1 MKKDLLDFLKVNEV
15 EYKENVMAKSFSSVK
30 IGGIANI
37 VIYPNSE
44 SKIISALD
52 FLEKNKICYKIIGK
66 ASNILF
72 PDTQINTV
80 LIKPDELRGV
90 EMSSSSVRFSSGETL
105 SANAR
110 KLAAF
115 GIGGISELC
124 GIPGS
129 IGGLIRN
136 NAGAFGREIGELV
149 KSVLAYAPKE
159 MRIIHFENKDLL
171 FSYRDSIF
179 KSRELVILNAELNL
193 NFDLPITD
201 IISEIE
207 MYRNLR
213 RQSQPTGFPSLGS
226 VFKRPL
232 GDFAARL
239 IEISGLKGFSI
250 GGAEV
255 SRKHAGFIIN
265 KGNATSND
273 FCLLVDYI
281 KQTVLK
287 LYGVKLEEEIEFL

>member
-15 EYKENVMAKSFSSVK
+15 EYKENVIAKSFSPVK
-30 IGGIANI
+30 IGGIASI

-44 SKIISALD
+44 SKMISALD
-52 FLEKNKICYKIIGK
+52 FLQENKICYKVIGRT
-66 ASNILF
+66 SNILF
-72 PDTQINTV
+72 PDTVINTV
-80 LIKPDELRGV
+80 LIKTDKL
-90 EMSSSSVRFSSGETL
+90 SDIKILDSSVRFSAGETL
-105 SANAR
+105 SANAH
-110 KLAAF
+110 KLADL

-149 KSVLAYAPKE
+149 KSVLAYAPGEKQT
-159 MRIIHFENKDLL
+159 IHFENSDLS

-193 NFDLPITD
+193 NFDLPATD

-207 MYRNLR
+207 MYKNLR
-213 RQSQPTGFPSLGS
+213 RKSQPTGFPSLGS
-226 VFKRPL
+226 VFKRPPD
-232 GDFAARL
+232 DFAARL
-239 IEISGLKGFSI
+239 IDISGLKGFSI

-255 SRKHAGFIIN
+255 STKHAGFIIN
-265 KGNATSND
+265 KGNAASND
-273 FCLLVDYI
+273 FRVLADYI

-287 LYGVKLEEEIEFL
+287 LHGVKLEEEIEFL